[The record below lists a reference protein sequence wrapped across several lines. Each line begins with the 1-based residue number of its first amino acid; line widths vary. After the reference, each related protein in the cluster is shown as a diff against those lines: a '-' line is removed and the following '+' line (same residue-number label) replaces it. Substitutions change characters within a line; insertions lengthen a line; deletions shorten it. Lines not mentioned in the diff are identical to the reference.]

1 MRVLTSVNVL
11 AEFPPVLTNV
21 NPSPAVPLC
30 RLLQVALTCAY
41 SGGGTHRKKS
51 PALRSRLGR
60 FFLGAV
66 SREKSGGACEGSSI
80 S

>member
-30 RLLQVALTCAY
+30 RLLQVALTVRTR
-41 SGGGTHRKKS
+41 GGTHRKKS
-51 PALRSRLGR
+51 PALRSRLGQ

-66 SREKSGGACEGSSI
+66 NGEKSGGACEGSSV